1 MLCPLISKRR
11 GFQSMLAPA
20 SSHTHGCS
28 MGGYLIMN
36 LALGGIFG
44 GNIKKTDLLGELLVD
59 FVRVYPLHCE

>member
-1 MLCPLISKRR
+1 
-11 GFQSMLAPA
+11 MLAPA

-44 GNIKKTDLLGELLVD
+44 GNIKKTDLPSELRVD